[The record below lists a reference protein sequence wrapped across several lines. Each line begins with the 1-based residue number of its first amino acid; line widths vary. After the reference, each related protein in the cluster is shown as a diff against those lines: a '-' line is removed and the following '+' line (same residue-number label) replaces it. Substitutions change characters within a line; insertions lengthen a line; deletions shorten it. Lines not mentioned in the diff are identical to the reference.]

1 MKPGIRIG
9 FAEGVL
15 YRILQTLPG
24 FRVEEKGERGAGG
37 DTAYGECCQEILF
50 EKQRNIRADREAVA
64 VQDMKHTG
72 IGFVVDRVGEYPQGK
87 VGARLAGLA
96 HLGFDK
102 RTEVVERYITAV
114 GVVTLREDDD
124 AAGGGQRNIDIFPL
138 DGDGDFTDSRRKYD
152 ALGLVCNP
160 VSHAAKL
167 TLQSWLIKDREKA
180 VNPGGSTAAR
190 TVWRSHF
197 SRWSGRKSGASGSM
211 PRAIY
216 FERRALCA

>member
-1 MKPGIRIG
+1 MLN
-9 FAEGVL
+9 GVF
-15 YRILQTLPG
+15 QTLPG
-24 FRVEEKGERGAGG
+24 FRIEEKGERGAGG
-37 DTAYGECCQEILF
+37 DTAHGECCQEILA
-50 EKQRNIRADREAVA
+50 EKRWNIRADREAVA
-64 VQDMKHTG
+64 VKDMKHTG
-72 IGFVVDRVGEYPQGK
+72 ISLVVDRVGKDTQGK
-87 VGARLAGLA
+87 VGARLARLV
-96 HLGFDK
+96 HLGLDK
-102 RTEVVERYITAV
+102 RAEVVERYITAV

-124 AAGGGQRNIDIFPL
+124 AAGGGQRDIDIFPL

-160 VSHAAKL
+160 VCHAAKV
-167 TLQSWLIKDREKA
+167 TLQSWPIKDREKA

-190 TVWRSHF
+190 TDWRSHF